1 MLHTN
6 GDDIKCRNF
15 LHCLHGGI
23 MNRIGYIQNKYP
35 EQRCIINKTKN
46 NYVNLSRLNFARYAY
61 YLDKLRG
68 ADFSNFQFIFI
79 GIVPSSIKL
88 MHFFN
93 FITPQKKNWVTT
105 FETSLPRCR
114 ELISIHHNP
123 DYVDGI
129 KRCPAVEKKLKWI
142 ASEHCKAIIALSQSA
157 KKIQKNILNVYSEYK
172 DTIEN
177 KIHVVAPPQKI
188 LISNNSK
195 KELNETDEIRVLFVG
210 GDFYRKGGAETVIAL
225 NNIVRKTNIKLSL
238 TVIGDLARKNNYVL
252 KEWKDDEGFCKKVS
266 EIIEQE
272 PWIVHHQS
280 LSNYEVLN
288 LMQQSHVGLLPT
300 WSDTYGYSVLEMQ
313 ASGCPVITT
322 NVRALTE
329 INNEHCG
336 WVIKLPL
343 NKYSELAID
352 SQEKKDSFR
361 NTIISG
367 IENAILELN
376 SKRGLIQV
384 KSTNSID
391 RIIAQHDPEDYK
403 SQLEKI
409 YDKCS

>member
-1 MLHTN
+1 
-6 GDDIKCRNF
+6 
-15 LHCLHGGI
+15 

-46 NYVNLSRLNFARYAY
+46 NYVNLSRFNFSRYAY
-61 YLDKLRG
+61 YIDKLRG

-79 GIVPSSIKL
+79 GIVPSSVKM

-129 KRCPAVEKKLKWI
+129 KRCTAVEKKLKWI

-195 KELNETDEIRVLFVG
+195 KKLNETDEIRVLFVG

-225 NNIVRKTNIKLSL
+225 NNIVRKNNIKLSL

-252 KEWKDDEGFCKKVS
+252 KEWKDDEGFYKKVS
-266 EIIEQE
+266 EIIEKE

-384 KSTNSID
+384 KSTNSLD

-403 SQLEKI
+403 SKLEKI